1 MSNPGFD
8 QIAFTSSEK
17 LKVETVI
24 HMLCFGRLSIPQSH
38 LKRFMVGTVI
48 VSILPRYTLDII
60 LLYILAL
67 TILLEIILGL

>member
-1 MSNPGFD
+1 
-8 QIAFTSSEK
+8 
-17 LKVETVI
+17 
-24 HMLCFGRLSIPQSH
+24 
-38 LKRFMVGTVI
+38 MVGTVI